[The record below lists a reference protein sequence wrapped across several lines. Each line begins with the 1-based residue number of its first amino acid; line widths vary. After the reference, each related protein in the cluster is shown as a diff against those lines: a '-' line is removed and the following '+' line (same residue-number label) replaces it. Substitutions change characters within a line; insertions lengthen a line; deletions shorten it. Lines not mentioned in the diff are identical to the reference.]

1 MKIAEMVTAG
11 EAIQPAVNKIC
22 SRLKINEEELEK
34 ILKDVDINVQPIRGR
49 QSMYTYLLEV
59 VFHIDGEVKR

>member
-22 SRLKINEEELEK
+22 SRLKLNEEELEK
-34 ILKDVDINVQPIRGR
+34 ILKDADINVQPISGR
-49 QSMYTYLLEV
+49 QSMDTYLLEV
-59 VFHIDGEVKR
+59 VFYIDGEVKR